1 MGSLCLRLICAAY
14 LLSDALC
21 AVELQF
27 LLLKCRRHQFE
38 KECGT
43 RCAND
48 EQKCECSEE
57 QWQNVQR
64 NCARKF
70 EENRSNCA
78 PHEVRKSA
86 RCHERKKPGELCNFT
101 EQSPLNAHPG
111 TFQWERNASHS
122 QSLDSGGDCVHPRQ
136 CLSGSVCI
144 KGRCRGPCDENQ
156 VFIDDGCV
164 DYEGAG
170 CVARACVKHKCP
182 RAFPSCNYVPQKGEY
197 LCCERQI
204 RSTAQC
210 PDPVS
215 IPQLSELTNEVVNCM
230 AEQCEPGFTCQF
242 SNNERG
248 SYICCSVPG
257 QRTGEKKTEI
267 IINKNLWH

>member
-1 MGSLCLRLICAAY
+1 M
-14 LLSDALC
+14 
-21 AVELQF
+21 
-27 LLLKCRRHQFE
+27 CRRHQFE

-101 EQSPLNAHPG
+101 EQCIDDGPAQYFCIANICQVPPECPPG
-111 TFQWERNASHS
+111 HVSVGAQCFPFAVT
-122 QSLDSGGDCVHPRQ
+122 GGDCVHPRQ